1 MIAAVV
7 CIDKNFGIGNK
18 GELLVNIPEDMKSFK
33 KITSNGA
40 VIMGRKTWDSL
51 PKKPLPDR
59 TNIIITRKCK
69 KNPKV
74 QADGTIHSNMKCIK
88 AWLAQ
93 KDVIDNNNGIYV
105 IGGGQ
110 IYSELLNSCERIYI
124 TKVFT
129 ESDAD
134 TYFPNIDEK
143 PEWELTEASEV
154 KEHKGIQYQFCIYD
168 RCDYVITNTQTP
180 ENSNTA
186 NGFDLVVTVKAFNG
200 YKTVVVQV
208 DKDNKVNVFADT
220 WEYLHNEKNLMKFID
235 KVQAFE
241 KEKNN
246 G

>member
-7 CIDKNFGIGNK
+7 CVDKNFGIGNK
-18 GELLVNIPEDMKSFK
+18 GELLVNIPEDMKLFK

-59 TNIIITRKCK
+59 TNIIITKKCK
-69 KNPKV
+69 KQPKIW
-74 QADGTIHSNMKCIK
+74 DDSTIHSNMKYIK
-88 AWLAQ
+88 AWLAK

-110 IYSELLNSCERIYI
+110 IYSELLNSCERVYI

-129 ESDAD
+129 ESKAD

-143 PEWELTEASEV
+143 SEWELTESSEI
-154 KEHKGIQYQFCIYD
+154 KEHKGVQYQFCIYD
-168 RCDYVITNTQTP
+168 RCDYEIVKIQTP
-180 ENSNTA
+180 ENINSA
-186 NGFDLVVTVKAFNG
+186 NGFDFVVTVKAFNG
-200 YKTVVVQV
+200 YKTVVLQV
-208 DKDNKVNVFADT
+208 NKENKITVFADT
-220 WEYLHNEKNLMKFID
+220 WEYLHNEKNLVKFID

-241 KEKNN
+241 RGKNN
-246 G
+246 E

>member
-1 MIAAVV
+1 
-7 CIDKNFGIGNK
+7 
-18 GELLVNIPEDMKSFK
+18 MKY
-33 KITSNGA
+33 
-40 VIMGRKTWDSL
+40 
-51 PKKPLPDR
+51 
-59 TNIIITRKCK
+59 
-69 KNPKV
+69 
-74 QADGTIHSNMKCIK
+74 IK
-88 AWLAQ
+88 AWLAK

-110 IYSELLNSCERIYI
+110 IYSELLNSCERVYI

-129 ESDAD
+129 ESEAD
-134 TYFPNIDEK
+134 TYFPNIDK
-143 PEWELTEASEV
+143 KSEWELTEASEI
-154 KEHKGIQYQFCIYD
+154 KEHKGIQYQFCVYD

-180 ENSNTA
+180 KNSNTA

>member
-7 CIDKNFGIGNK
+7 CVDKNFGIGNK

-59 TNIIITRKCK
+59 TNIIITKKCK
-69 KNPKV
+69 KQPKIWD
-74 QADGTIHSNMKCIK
+74 DGTIHSNMKYIK
-88 AWLAQ
+88 AWLAK

-110 IYSELLNSCERIYI
+110 IYSELLNSCERVYI

-129 ESDAD
+129 ESKAD

-143 PEWELTEASEV
+143 SEWELTESSEI
-154 KEHKGIQYQFCIYD
+154 KEHKGVQYQFCIYD
-168 RCDYVITNTQTP
+168 FLCSVADIIHPTNPLHLVIHLKLFGNTLTFCHLFY
-180 ENSNTA
+180 ELKKHILSL
-186 NGFDLVVTVKAFNG
+186 F
-200 YKTVVVQV
+200 V
-208 DKDNKVNVFADT
+208 DFRK
-220 WEYLHNEKNLMKFID
+220 M
-235 KVQAFE
+235 
-241 KEKNN
+241 
-246 G
+246 